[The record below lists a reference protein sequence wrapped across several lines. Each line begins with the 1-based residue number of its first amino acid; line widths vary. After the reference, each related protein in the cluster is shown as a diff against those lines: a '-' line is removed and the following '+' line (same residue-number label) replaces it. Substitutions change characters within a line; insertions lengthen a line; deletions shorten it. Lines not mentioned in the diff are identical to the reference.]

1 MQSTG
6 VKHMKIRK
14 KVRREFFVRS
24 LLVVSLVCSQ
34 WTVSSAKAAPS
45 LNKTKIT
52 LEKGESFLLKLK
64 NISKKKKKTA
74 VWSVSNKKIISVTS
88 KGMVKAKKK
97 GKATVWV
104 KVKGRKQKLKCVVKV
119 VAANQQPQSTE
130 ANSQPAPSA
139 GATALPQGTGTP
151 VPSADATVSPIIT
164 EIPGTTGTTDVT
176 ESPGTSG
183 EPLASK
189 SPTPTDIPAE
199 EFVLPLVDRRVMEI
213 DGEVMTVYLLDKT
226 YNGSIHISFC
236 GVEYTADG
244 SVKDALVL
252 LKSTYTTKTNSAN
265 TLTMSRAQGEAY
277 WTITVLTSGQTYYMR
292 AESKQSID
300 SSLSDCG
307 ALYFKGDVSSLI
319 QVY

>member
-1 MQSTG
+1 MKNNS
-6 VKHMKIRK
+6 KIRCGIFI
-14 KVRREFFVRS
+14 RT
-24 LLVVSLVCSQ
+24 LLVISLICSQ
-34 WTVSSAKAAPS
+34 WTVGSAKALPS

-52 LEKGESFLLKLK
+52 LEKGESFLLKIK

-74 VWSVSNKKIISVTS
+74 AWSVSNKKIISVTS

-104 KVKGRKQKLKCVVKV
+104 KIKGRKKKMKCVVKV
-119 VAANQQPQSTE
+119 VNAKQQPQSTE
-130 ANSQPAPSA
+130 GAEESQ
-139 GATALPQGTGTP
+139 QP
-151 VPSADATVSPIIT
+151 VPSADAVATNPPSVTDKPAASETPTSPS
-164 EIPGTTGTTDVT
+164 GS
-176 ESPGTSG
+176 ESPGVT
-183 EPLASK
+183 
-189 SPTPTDIPAE
+189 PTPTVVPGE

-213 DGEVMTVYLLDKT
+213 DGEVMTVYILDKT

-252 LKSTYTTKTNSAN
+252 LKNTYTTKTNSAN
-265 TLTMSRAQGEAY
+265 TLTMSRGNGDAY

-292 AESKQSID
+292 AESRQSID